1 MYRRI
6 FVSYQIALTDVEG
19 AFYAIGG
26 ETEAGAVETIEVVDV
41 AVRGGTAKIEALL
54 TGFAAQGIPIELDW
68 YANRF
73 WGGAVRAA
81 QAKRSGAG

>member
-1 MYRRI
+1 
-6 FVSYQIALTDVEG
+6 
-19 AFYAIGG
+19 
-26 ETEAGAVETIEVVDV
+26 
-41 AVRGGTAKIEALL
+41 VRGGTAKIEALL

-68 YANRF
+68 FANRF